1 MKHRPQ
7 HILLPVNPLFI
18 ILSILVAFSCNLMPW
33 GKLPF
38 VPDFL
43 ALVLIFWNIHEPRRV
58 GISAA
63 FIMGTLMDVASS
75 TLLGENALAYT
86 LLSYFSIM
94 IHRRVLWF
102 PVKTQSL
109 YIFVLLLFLQ
119 AVQLI
124 VHFMFSWQTPNY
136 LIYFSESVTGA
147 FIWPI
152 VTLLLLMPQKRA
164 VNRDDN
170 RPI

>member
-1 MKHRPQ
+1 MRHPQ
-7 HILLPVNPLFI
+7 HLLLPVNPLFI
-18 ILSILVAFSCNLMPW
+18 ILTIVVAFGFNLMPW
-33 GKLPF
+33 GQLPF

-43 ALVLIFWNIHEPRRV
+43 AIVLIFWNIHEPRRV
-58 GISAA
+58 GISIA

-86 LLSYFSIM
+86 LLSYFAIM

-102 PVKTQSL
+102 PLRIQAL
-109 YIFVLLLFLQ
+109 YILLLLLFLQ
-119 AVQLI
+119 VVQLL
-124 VHFMFSWQTPNY
+124 VHLVFSWQMPNY
-136 LIYFSESVTGA
+136 LMYFSESVIGA
-147 FIWPI
+147 MLWPF
-152 VTLLLLMPQKRA
+152 VSWLLLMPQKRT

>member
-1 MKHRPQ
+1 MRHRPQ
-7 HILLPVNPLFI
+7 HILLPVNPIFI
-18 ILSILVAFSCNLMPW
+18 FFTILVAFGINLMPW
-33 GKLPF
+33 GQWPF

-43 ALVLIFWNIHEPRRV
+43 ALVLIFWNLHEPRRV
-58 GISAA
+58 GISVA
-63 FIMGTLMDVASS
+63 FLMGTLMDVASS

-102 PVKTQSL
+102 PIRIQAL
-109 YIFVLLLFLQ
+109 YILVLLLFLQ
-119 AVQLI
+119 AVQLV
-124 VHFMFSWQTPNY
+124 VHLIFSWQLPNI
-136 LIYFSESVTGA
+136 LMYFSESVVGA
-147 FIWPI
+147 VLWP
-152 VTLLLLMPQKRA
+152 VVCWLLLMPQKRA

>member
-1 MKHRPQ
+1 MMHRPQ

-18 ILSILVAFSCNLMPW
+18 CFSIVVAFGLNLMPW
-33 GKLPF
+33 GQWSF

-43 ALVLIFWNIHEPRRV
+43 ALVLIFWNLHEPRRV
-58 GISAA
+58 GISIA
-63 FIMGTLMDVASS
+63 FLMGTLMDVASS

-102 PVKTQSL
+102 PMRIQAL
-109 YIFVLLLFLQ
+109 YILVLMLFLQ
-119 AVQLI
+119 AVQLL
-124 VHFMFSWQTPNY
+124 VHLAFSWQVPN
-136 LIYFSESVTGA
+136 LLLYFGESIIGA
-147 FIWPI
+147 VLWP
-152 VTLLLLMPQKRA
+152 VVSWLLLMPQKRA